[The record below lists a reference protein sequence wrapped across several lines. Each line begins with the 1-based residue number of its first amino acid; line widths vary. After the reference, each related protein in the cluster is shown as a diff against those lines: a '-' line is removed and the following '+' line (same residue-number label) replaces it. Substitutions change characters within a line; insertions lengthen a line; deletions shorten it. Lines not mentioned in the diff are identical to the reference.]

1 MTYKEYK
8 EMCAWIENLKNKHIL
23 VFQIIENSIV
33 KNLYIYMGDRDF
45 ITRG

>member
-8 EMCAWIENLKNKHIL
+8 EMCAWVENLKNNHIL
-23 VFQIIENSIV
+23 VFQIIENNFV
-33 KNLYIYMGDRDF
+33 RNLYIFIGDRDF